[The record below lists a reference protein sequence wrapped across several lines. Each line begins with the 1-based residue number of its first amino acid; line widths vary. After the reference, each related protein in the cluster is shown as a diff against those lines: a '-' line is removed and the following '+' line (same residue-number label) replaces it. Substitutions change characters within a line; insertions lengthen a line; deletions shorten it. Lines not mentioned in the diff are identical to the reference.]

1 MARAGVGGAGLALA
15 LATTCTS
22 AGYLR
27 TPLAPAG
34 VAAPAC
40 AGADADPL
48 STCAPVVLQE
58 FTPGPSSFLDRPT
71 PFDPDGSGYLAD
83 DVADWRRQP
92 RPGLV
97 PFYASLNQDAERLY
111 LFYGLY
117 YPADWSGP
125 PGKPRIDHAGDMEG
139 ALVVAARRSGR
150 VEAVITQAHKLFY
163 LWTLDPAAHPRAA
176 SGPISLTPT
185 GRPILFAESGGHGLY
200 ALGVGRWTPRGG
212 DRYPRGTA
220 AVPESRL
227 LRIELAPEGAHAGPR
242 AAAEIRPLDQL
253 RAYRDLPRG
262 ARPPWEWQDR
272 RGLGSRGALI
282 ANPAGL
288 LAVLERASRP

>member
-1 MARAGVGGAGLALA
+1 MSLRVVSAIALLIASCARAG
-15 LATTCTS
+15 
-22 AGYLR
+22 YLHAP
-27 TPLAPAG
+27 TPAAEVSPA
-34 VAAPAC
+34 AC
-40 AGADADPL
+40 AATAEDPL
-48 STCAPVVLQE
+48 LACAPVVLQE
-58 FTPGPSSFLDRPT
+58 FAAGPSAILDRPT
-71 PFDPDGSGYLAD
+71 PFDPEGSGYLAD
-83 DVADWRRQP
+83 DLAAWRRQP

-200 ALGVGRWTPRGG
+200 ALGAGRWTPRGG
-212 DRYPRGTA
+212 GRYPQGPA

-262 ARPPWEWQDR
+262 ARPPREWQDR